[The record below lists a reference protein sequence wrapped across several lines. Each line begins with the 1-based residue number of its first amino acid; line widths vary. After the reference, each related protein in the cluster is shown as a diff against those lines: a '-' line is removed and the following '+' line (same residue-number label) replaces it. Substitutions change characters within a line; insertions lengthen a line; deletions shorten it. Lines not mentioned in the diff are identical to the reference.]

1 MGRAGS
7 PQEPAAGCVGKVELT
22 MLRFSRSKIIAT
34 VAIIVIGLLLAVP
47 STMNREQRNAF
58 LSAIPGWVPSWL
70 VPSRAIVLGLDLQGG
85 SHVLLEVDGQ
95 DLMRA
100 QLTALRD
107 DVRRILRDTR
117 VSSQNGIQTIQRGV
131 QIRVPDA
138 ADRDRLLPRLREL
151 AQPVGNAILGQT
163 GNNAIEISTSPEGQI
178 TLTYTDAGVNERI
191 RRAVD
196 QSIEVIRRRVD
207 STGTTEPSIQR
218 QGADRVLVQ
227 VPGLQDPQ
235 QLKAL
240 LGETGNLEFRLL
252 AQPGATDVDMLPM
265 DDAGGQRV
273 PVERRIIAEGGDLTD
288 AQPAFDSQTSQPI
301 VNFRFNIRGA
311 QRFGQATTENLGRQL
326 AIVLDNRVI
335 SAPTIQSP
343 ITGGSGQISGSFT
356 VEQVNNLAVLLRS
369 GALPAKLTIVEERTV
384 GPGLGRDSIEAGKM
398 ATYVAAIFVI
408 IFMFATYGLFGLFA
422 NIALI
427 VHVGLIFGL
436 MSVLEATLTLPG
448 IAGIVL
454 TIGTAVDSNVLIYER
469 IREEAHAGRSIVSA
483 IQAGFDR
490 AFATIVDSNSTM
502 AIAAVI
508 LFFLGSGPVRGF
520 AVVFI
525 LGILTTVL
533 TAVTLT
539 RMMIALWYHWMRP
552 KALPF

>member
-1 MGRAGS
+1 M
-7 PQEPAAGCVGKVELT
+7 
-22 MLRFSRSKIIAT
+22 
-34 VAIIVIGLLLAVP
+34 
-47 STMNREQRNAF
+47 STCFPWRTQ
-58 LSAIPGWVPSWL
+58 
-70 VPSRAIVLGLDLQGG
+70 
-85 SHVLLEVDGQ
+85 
-95 DLMRA
+95 
-100 QLTALRD
+100 
-107 DVRRILRDTR
+107 
-117 VSSQNGIQTIQRGV
+117 
-131 QIRVPDA
+131 
-138 ADRDRLLPRLREL
+138 
-151 AQPVGNAILGQT
+151 
-163 GNNAIEISTSPEGQI
+163 
-178 TLTYTDAGVNERI
+178 
-191 RRAVD
+191 
-196 QSIEVIRRRVD
+196 
-207 STGTTEPSIQR
+207 
-218 QGADRVLVQ
+218 
-227 VPGLQDPQ
+227 
-235 QLKAL
+235 
-240 LGETGNLEFRLL
+240 
-252 AQPGATDVDMLPM
+252 
-265 DDAGGQRV
+265 GGQRV
-273 PVERRIIAEGGDLTD
+273 PVERRVIVEGGDLID
-288 AQPAFDSQTSQPI
+288 AQPAFDSRTNEPI

-311 QRFGQATTENLGRQL
+311 QRFGQATTENVGRQL
-326 AIVLDNRVI
+326 AIVLDNEVI
-335 SAPTIQSP
+335 SAPTIQTP
-343 ITGGSGQISGSFT
+343 ITGGAGQISGRFT
-356 VEQVNNLAVLLRS
+356 VQQANDLAVLLRA

-398 ATYVAAIFVI
+398 ATYVAGIFVV

-422 NIALI
+422 NIALL

-469 IREEAHAGRSIVSA
+469 IREEVHAGRSIVSA

-490 AFATIVDSNSTM
+490 AFATIIDSNSTM

>member
-1 MGRAGS
+1 
-7 PQEPAAGCVGKVELT
+7 
-22 MLRFSRSKIIAT
+22 
-34 VAIIVIGLLLAVP
+34 
-47 STMNREQRNAF
+47 
-58 LSAIPGWVPSWL
+58 
-70 VPSRAIVLGLDLQGG
+70 
-85 SHVLLEVDGQ
+85 
-95 DLMRA
+95 
-100 QLTALRD
+100 
-107 DVRRILRDTR
+107 
-117 VSSQNGIQTIQRGV
+117 
-131 QIRVPDA
+131 
-138 ADRDRLLPRLREL
+138 
-151 AQPVGNAILGQT
+151 
-163 GNNAIEISTSPEGQI
+163 
-178 TLTYTDAGVNERI
+178 
-191 RRAVD
+191 
-196 QSIEVIRRRVD
+196 
-207 STGTTEPSIQR
+207 
-218 QGADRVLVQ
+218 
-227 VPGLQDPQ
+227 
-235 QLKAL
+235 
-240 LGETGNLEFRLL
+240 RLL

-265 DDAGGQRV
+265 EDAGGQRV
-273 PVERRIIAEGGDLTD
+273 PVERRVIAEGGDLTD
-288 AQPAFDSQTSQPI
+288 AQPAFDSQTRQPI

-311 QRFGQATTENLGRQL
+311 QRFGQATTENLGRSL

-384 GPGLGRDSIEAGKM
+384 GPGLGRDSIEAGKT
-398 ATYVAAIFVI
+398 ATYVAAVFVI
-408 IFMFATYGLFGLFA
+408 LFMFATYGVFGLIA
-422 NIALI
+422 NIALL

-469 IREEAHAGRSIVSA
+469 IREEVHAGRSIVSG

-525 LGILTTVL
+525 LGILTTVI

-539 RMMIALWYHWMRP
+539 RMMIALWYQWMRP
-552 KALPF
+552 KVLPF

>member
-1 MGRAGS
+1 MRQGVR
-7 PQEPAAGCVGKVELT
+7 KVELT

-47 STMNREQRNAF
+47 STMNREQRQAF
-58 LSAIPGWVPSWL
+58 LNAVPSWVPSWL
-70 VPSRAIVLGLDLQGG
+70 IPSRAIVLGLDLQGG
-85 SHVLLEVDGQ
+85 SHVLLEVDAQ
-95 DLMRA
+95 DLLRG
-100 QLTALRD
+100 QITLLRD

-151 AQPVGNAILGQT
+151 SQPIGNAVLGQS
-163 GNNAIEISTSPEGQI
+163 GNNSIEINTTPDGVV
-178 TLTYTDAGVNERI
+178 TLTYTEAGINERV

-207 STGTTEPSIQR
+207 ATGTTEPSIQR

-252 AQPGATDVDMLPM
+252 AQPGATDVDLLPM
-265 DDAGGQRV
+265 EDNGGQRV
-273 PVERRIIAEGGDLTD
+273 PVERRVIAEGGDLTD
-288 AQPAFDSQTSQPI
+288 AQPAFDSQTNQPI

-311 QRFGQATTENLGRQL
+311 QRFGQATTENLGRNL

-343 ITGGSGQISGSFT
+343 ITGGAGQISGSFT

-469 IREEAHAGRSIVSA
+469 IREEAKAGRSIVSA

-552 KALPF
+552 KVLPF

>member
-1 MGRAGS
+1 
-7 PQEPAAGCVGKVELT
+7 
-22 MLRFSRSKIIAT
+22 MLRFSKSKIIAT
-34 VAIIVIGLLLAVP
+34 MAVILIGLLLAVP
-47 STMNREQRNAF
+47 SLMSREQREAF
-58 LSAIPGWVPSWL
+58 QHSLPGWVPSWL
-70 VPSRAIVLGLDLQGG
+70 IPSRAVVLGLDLQGG
-85 SHVLLEVDGQ
+85 SHVLLEVDVP
-95 DLMRA
+95 DLLRT
-100 QLTALRD
+100 QSTQLRD
-107 DVRRILRDTR
+107 DVRRVLREAR
-117 VSSQNGIQTIQRGV
+117 VSPQGGIQLNPRGV

-138 ADRDRLLPRLREL
+138 ADRDKILPRLREL
-151 AQPVGNAILGQT
+151 SQPIGNAVLGQGGGRDIDVAT
-163 GNNAIEISTSPEGQI
+163 TPDGLI
-178 TLTYTDAGVNERI
+178 TLTYTEAGINEKV

-196 QSIEVIRRRVD
+196 QSIEVIRKRID
-207 STGTTEPSIQR
+207 FGGTTEPSIQR

-235 QLKAL
+235 RLKEL
-240 LGETGNLEFRLL
+240 LGRTAKLEFRMLG
-252 AQPGATDVDMLPM
+252 QQGAADVDMLPM
-265 DDAGGQRV
+265 RDAGGQKV
-273 PVERRIIAEGGDLTD
+273 PVERRVIVEGADLVD
-288 AQPAFDSQTSQPI
+288 AQPAFDSRTNEPI

-311 QRFGQATTENLGRQL
+311 QRFGQATSENIGRPL
-326 AIVLDNRVI
+326 AIVLDNEVI
-335 SAPTIQSP
+335 SAPTIQSA
-343 ITGGSGQISGSFT
+343 ITGGSGQISGRFT
-356 VEQVNNLAVLLRS
+356 VQQAQDLAVLLRA

-384 GPGLGRDSIEAGKM
+384 GPGLGQDSIEAGKK
-398 ATYVAAIFVI
+398 ATYVAAILVM
-408 IFMFATYGLFGLFA
+408 IFMFVTYGVFGFFA
-422 NIALI
+422 NIALL

-469 IREEAHAGRSIVSA
+469 IREEAHAGRSIPSA
-483 IQAGFDR
+483 IQAGFER

-525 LGILTTVL
+525 LGILTTVI

-552 KALPF
+552 KVLPF

>member
-1 MGRAGS
+1 
-7 PQEPAAGCVGKVELT
+7 
-22 MLRFSRSKIIAT
+22 MLRFSKSKIIAT
-34 VAIIVIGLLLAVP
+34 LAIIIIGLLLGVPSMMSLEQRQAYLKAVP
-47 STMNREQRNAF
+47 S
-58 LSAIPGWVPSWL
+58 WVPSWL

-85 SHVLLEVDGQ
+85 SHVLLQVDES
-95 DLMRA
+95 DLMRT
-100 QLTALRD
+100 QINLLRD
-107 DVRRILRDTR
+107 DVRRVLRDNR
-117 VSSQNGIQTIQRGV
+117 VVSQNGIQTVPRGV
-131 QIRVPDA
+131 QIRVPNP
-138 ADRDRLLPRLREL
+138 ADRERLMPRLREL
-151 AQPVGNAILGQT
+151 TQPVGAVLGQA
-163 GNNAIEISTSPEGQI
+163 GNAALAITDASDGTI
-178 TLTYTDAGVNERI
+178 TLTYTEAGINEKV

-196 QSIEVIRRRVD
+196 QSIEVVRRRVD
-207 STGTTEPSIQR
+207 FGGTTEPSIQR

-235 QLKAL
+235 KLKEL

-252 AQPGATDVDMLPM
+252 AQAGATDVDMLPM
-265 DDAGGQRV
+265 RDAGGQRV
-273 PVERRIIAEGGDLTD
+273 PVERRVIAEGGDLTD
-288 AQPAFDSQTSQPI
+288 AQAAFDPQTNQPI

-326 AIVLDNRVI
+326 AIVLDNEVV

-356 VEQVNNLAVLLRS
+356 IEQVNNLAIMLRS

-398 ATYVAAIFVI
+398 ATYVAGIFVVM
-408 IFMFATYGLFGLFA
+408 FMFATYGIFGLIA
-422 NIALI
+422 NIALL

-469 IREEAHAGRSIVSA
+469 IREEVHSGRSIVSG

-525 LGILTTVL
+525 LGILTTVI

-539 RMMIALWYHWMRP
+539 RMMIALWYQWMRP
-552 KALPF
+552 KVLPF